1 MADDTLTVI
10 EFADLSAERRAQLW
24 GSDPDPF
31 EMAHDTMQWQ
41 VKHRHVGL
49 EDAQGRL
56 VACTG
61 LAPTRIRAADRR
73 EHAAIGLGGVIVAQA
88 HRGRGLARRIV
99 GQALELA
106 ASLGPDLVMLF
117 CLPSRVG
124 LYERL
129 GFSEVAPPVLVA
141 QPGGPRPVSLIVMW
155 RTLAPEA
162 RLPPTPVQV
171 LTLPF

>member
-1 MADDTLTVI
+1 MADETLTTI

-41 VKHRHVGL
+41 IKHRHVGL
-49 EDAQGRL
+49 QDAEGRL
-56 VACTG
+56 VASAG
-61 LAPTRIRAADRR
+61 LAPTRVRAADRR
-73 EHAAIGLGGVIVAQA
+73 EYAAIGLGGVIVAQSR
-88 HRGRGLARRIV
+88 RGRGLARRIV
-99 GQALELA
+99 GQALDLA
-106 ASLGPDLVMLF
+106 ATLGPDLVMLF
-117 CLPSRVG
+117 CLPTRVG

-129 GFSEVAPPVLVA
+129 GFTEVPPPVLVA
-141 QPGGPRPVSLIVMW
+141 QPRGPMPVSLIVMW
-155 RTLAPEA
+155 RTLHPDA